1 MTILNEI
8 QQNYNR
14 LPNKEKQIAK
24 YILEKSDELKNI
36 NIKEL
41 AEETGTSISTITRF
55 CRHVRCDSFVD
66 LKMRVNTAATMVPSL
81 GYDDLFEEVYSFYHK
96 VIDNTVKLIEP
107 AKIREV
113 VQYIQ
118 EAKRVY
124 ICGVGSSGLT
134 AVEMSQRLIRM
145 GLNVISVNDPHMM
158 IITSSITTKEDF
170 VIGISNSGNT
180 PELVTALKIA
190 KKNKSKVATFT
201 SFENSEMTEISDV
214 TIPVNNTLFVSK
226 RYFANSQFSIMY
238 VMDIIS
244 MMLLQNES
252 YRDNMEKTINTV
264 TDEFH

>member
-1 MTILNEI
+1 
-8 QQNYNR
+8 
-14 LPNKEKQIAK
+14 
-24 YILEKSDELKNI
+24 
-36 NIKEL
+36 
-41 AEETGTSISTITRF
+41 
-55 CRHVRCDSFVD
+55 
-66 LKMRVNTAATMVPSL
+66 MVPSL

-96 VIDNTVKLIEP
+96 VIDKTVKLIEP

-134 AVEMSQRLIRM
+134 AVEMSRLIRM

-180 PELVTALKIA
+180 PELVTALKNA

-214 TIPVNNTLFVSK
+214 TIPVYNTLFVSK